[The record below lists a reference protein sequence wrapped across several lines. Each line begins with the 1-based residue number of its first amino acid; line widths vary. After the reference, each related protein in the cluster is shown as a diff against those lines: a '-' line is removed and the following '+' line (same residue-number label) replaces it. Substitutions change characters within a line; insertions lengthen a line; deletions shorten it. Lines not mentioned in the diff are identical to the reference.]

1 MATIKLETYGPGAYG
16 SMSSSLFQAKLLNAV
31 NTAPAGTVIDCT
43 SYTGSQTLT
52 STVSIK
58 KPLTLLFGKVTI
70 TFATGAGKHMFCV
83 LSSNVQIIGTSRS
96 TATASNDAGTV
107 FKMPVSGSGYHVY
120 AANTS
125 TTGTV
130 SPSGLVLEN
139 IDFEGIKSTYTSV
152 NNVATYTYLGAGGIV
167 VAEGNPGQS
176 GSNVSNILLRNIHV
190 NSAKHHGIMIYGAI
204 TSKLEKCRVRN
215 TGGHGYYITGSSTS
229 VHLDTCYALST
240 DLSGFCLHGT
250 SYCALTACAADNCS
264 LGYWLRSAKATSM
277 NGCGAE
283 ASVIKSGIL
292 PYNLGTNLWSSA
304 GNVSI
309 NDIGSDNVGFFK
321 GTNYLITGGEGNTL
335 TSCYSKDPGNRA
347 TEDTYGH
354 AKTSHFTIAGP
365 ARTNKISAPV
375 VTGDSPL
382 KYLFR
387 VEDIGDDY
395 PTFNFIEY
403 LMYYVD
409 ISNPEPADDPAMT
422 PVGDLFNKGN
432 TYLITFID

>member
-1 MATIKLETYGPGAYG
+1 MATIKLETFGPGAYG
-16 SMSSSLFQAKLLNAV
+16 STSSSLFQAKLLNAV

-43 SYTGSQTLT
+43 SYTGTLT
-52 STVSIK
+52 LSSTVTIK

-70 TFATGAGKHMFCV
+70 TFSTGNGKHMFHV
-83 LSSNVQIIGTSRS
+83 LSSNVQIIGNSRS
-96 TATASNDAGTV
+96 TATNSGDAGTV
-107 FKMPVSGSGYHVY
+107 FKMPVSGAGYHVY
-120 AANTS
+120 AANTTS
-125 TTGTV
+125 TGTV
-130 SPSGLVLEN
+130 SASGLVLEN
-139 IDFEGIKSTYTSV
+139 IDFEGLRSTYTSV
-152 NNVATYTYLGAGGIV
+152 SNVATYTYAGSGGIV
-167 VAEGNPGQS
+167 ISEGNPEQS

-190 NSAKHHGIMIYGAI
+190 NSAKHHGIMIFGAI

-229 VHLDTCYALST
+229 VHIDTCYALST
-240 DLSGFCLHGT
+240 CLAGFCLHGI
-250 SYCALTACAADNCS
+250 SYSSLTTCAADNCAV
-264 LGYWLRSAKATSM
+264 GYWLRSTKGITLTS
-277 NGCGAE
+277 CGAE
-283 ASVIKSGIL
+283 ASIINASTL
-292 PYNLGTNLWSSA
+292 PYNLGITLWNSS
-304 GNVSI
+304 GTTTI
-309 NDIGSDNVGFFK
+309 NDIGSDNIGFFK
-321 GTNYLITGGEGNTL
+321 GTSYLITGGEGNTL

-387 VEDIGDDY
+387 VEDIGNDY

-409 ISNPEPADDPAMT
+409 TSDPEPANDPAMT
-422 PVGDLFNKGN
+422 SVGDLFNKGN